1 MAVSEE
7 TGTISIAEGG
17 VIERVTIPQLEKRLR
32 HEILHKNEE
41 GQRKQSSVKA
51 LLRKVKK

>member
-1 MAVSEE
+1 MSLN
-7 TGTISIAEGG
+7 TMSIRA
-17 VIERVTIPQLEKRLR
+17 QLEKRLR